1 VTVDAFTRGRY
12 QDGAQTRPVLVWR
25 FAAPRRVVS
34 SAPMGGGI
42 GVRGWIINAQVPL
55 SYARTD
61 VDAHLRSIAAANR
74 CDGDGV
80 GMLTAASV
88 EFVTDAV
95 DDDVHAWA
103 TVGLRVP
110 TWAAAAPD
118 VEAVDTVDTFRPGTI
133 NVVVTVPARLAD
145 AALVN
150 AVMTATE
157 AKTQAL
163 LDAGVDGTGTASDAV
178 CVVCPIDGAVE
189 PFAGPRSH
197 VGAPLARAVY
207 EAVRRGAGTE
217 RS

>member
-1 VTVDAFTRGRY
+1 MPLDDLTRGEY
-12 QDGAQTRPVLVWR
+12 QDGAQTRPVLIWR
-25 FAAPRRVVS
+25 FGAPRRVVS

-61 VDAHLRSIAAANR
+61 VDPHLRSIGAVNR
-74 CDGDGV
+74 CQGDGV

-88 EFVTDAV
+88 DLVTHALDG
-95 DDDVHAWA
+95 DIHAWA
-103 TVGLRVP
+103 TVGLRIP

-118 VEAVDTVDTFRPGTI
+118 AETVDTLHPGTI
-133 NVVVTVPARLAD
+133 NVVVTVPRRLAD

-150 AVMTATE
+150 AVITATE

-163 LDAGVDGTGTASDAV
+163 LEGGIDGSGTASDAM
-178 CVVCPIDGAVE
+178 CIVCPIEGTVE
-189 PFAGPRSH
+189 PFGGPRSR
-197 VGAPLARAVY
+197 VGASVARAVH
-207 EAVRRGAGTE
+207 EAVRRGIRTG